1 MRELKFRAFDGKSMR
16 YDVTGFEHGKEN
28 EMAGVFLDGDYYV
41 ISGDINFDHDQ
52 FNPVAVVMQ
61 FTGLKDKN
69 GKDIYEGDIIKN
81 KSGRTARVNWHLFSG
96 SWDAE
101 PVYCGGDHEG
111 LQTNLWRR
119 YAEVIGNIHENPEL
133 ME

>member
-69 GKDIYEGDIIKN
+69 GKDIYEGDIVYL
-81 KSGRTARVNWHLFSG
+81 SGYGKYTCEFPFT
-96 SWDAE
+96 E
-101 PVYCGGDHEG
+101 
-111 LQTNLWRR
+111 LWEA
-119 YAEVIGNIHENPEL
+119 YQENDIGEILGNIHENPEL